1 MINRIPSIVNRT
13 TGLVHLVPSR
23 HIHRA
28 TRSVTT
34 ASTRTAIITGA
45 GQGIGRGIALRLAQD
60 GFDICVND
68 LSSNAKQVK
77 AVVDEIT
84 SLGGRAISAF
94 GDVSKRADVEE
105 IVKMSVDTLGP
116 LTVMVANAG
125 IAHSKPILDITED
138 DLRRIFEV
146 NVMGVFNSDTVAA
159 KQFMKQ
165 GTSGKILNAASGTSF
180 RADHLLAHYS
190 ATKAAVRSL
199 THSFAMELG
208 RHRITVNAYAPG
220 IVASPMWE
228 EIDRGM
234 SEINGLPLGQNFS
247 RFTNSICLGRTSVP
261 EDPAKLVS
269 FLAGPDSDYMTG
281 QTIVIDGGNVFV

>member
-1 MINRIPSIVNRT
+1 MISRTSSILNHTALRIICARNV
-13 TGLVHLVPSR
+13 
-23 HIHRA
+23 HRA

-34 ASTRTAIITGA
+34 ASPRTAIVTGA

-60 GFDICVND
+60 GFNICVND
-68 LSSNAKQVK
+68 LSSNADQVK
-77 AVVDEIT
+77 SVVEEIT
-84 SLGGRAISAF
+84 SLGVRAVSAF
-94 GDVSKRADVEE
+94 GDVSKRTDVEE
-105 IVKMSVDTLGP
+105 IVKISVDTLGP

-125 IAHSKPILDITED
+125 IARSKPILDITED

-146 NVMGVFNSDTVAA
+146 NVMGVFNSDAIAA
-159 KQFMKQ
+159 KQFIKQ

-180 RADHLLAHYS
+180 RAHHLLAHYS

-234 SEINGLPLGQNFS
+234 SAINGLPIGQNFS
-247 RFTNSICLGRTSVP
+247 RYTDSICLGRTSVP
-261 EDPAKLVS
+261 DDPAKLVS
-269 FLAGPDSDYMTG
+269 FLASPDSDYMTG

>member
-1 MINRIPSIVNRT
+1 MILSILNHTALRISSP
-13 TGLVHLVPSR
+13 
-23 HIHRA
+23 
-28 TRSVTT
+28 
-34 ASTRTAIITGA
+34 RTAIVTGA
-45 GQGIGRGIALRLAQD
+45 GQGIGRGIALRLARD
-60 GFDICVND
+60 GFNICVND
-68 LSSNAKQVK
+68 LSSNANQVK
-77 AVVDEIT
+77 SVVEEIT
-84 SLGGRAISAF
+84 SLGVRAVSAF
-94 GDVSKRADVEE
+94 GDVSKRTDVED
-105 IVKMSVDTLGP
+105 IVKTSVDTLGP

-146 NVMGVFNSDTVAA
+146 NVMGVFNSDAIAA
-159 KQFMKQ
+159 KQFIKQ
-165 GTSGKILNAASGTSF
+165 GTSGKILNAASGTSV

-220 IVASPMWE
+220 IVASPMRE
-228 EIDRGM
+228 EIDKGM
-234 SEINGLPLGQNFS
+234 SEINGLPIGQNFS
-247 RFTNSICLGRTSVP
+247 RFTDSICLGRTSVP
-261 EDPAKLVS
+261 DDPAKLVS

>member
-1 MINRIPSIVNRT
+1 MINRTSSILNHTARIISARH
-13 TGLVHLVPSR
+13 VH
-23 HIHRA
+23 
-28 TRSVTT
+28 RSVTT
-34 ASTRTAIITGA
+34 ASPHTAIVTGA

-60 GFDICVND
+60 GFNICVND
-68 LSSNAKQVK
+68 LSSNADQVK
-77 AVVDEIT
+77 LVVEEIT
-84 SLGGRAISAF
+84 SLGGRAVSAF
-94 GDVSKRADVEE
+94 GDVSKRTDVEE
-105 IVKMSVDTLGP
+105 IVKISVDTLGP

-146 NVMGVFNSDTVAA
+146 NVMGVFNSDAIAA
-159 KQFMKQ
+159 KQFIKQ

-234 SEINGLPLGQNFS
+234 SEINSLPIGQNFS
-247 RFTNSICLGRTSVP
+247 RFTDSICLGRTN
-261 EDPAKLVS
+261 
-269 FLAGPDSDYMTG
+269 SDYMTG

>member
-1 MINRIPSIVNRT
+1 MSAGHVCSTRRT
-13 TGLVHLVPSR
+13 
-23 HIHRA
+23 I
-28 TRSVTT
+28 RSVTT
-34 ASTRTAIITGA
+34 ASSRTAIITGA

-60 GFDICVND
+60 GFNICVND
-68 LSSNAKQVK
+68 LSSNADQVK
-77 AVVDEIT
+77 SVVEEIN
-84 SLGGRAISAF
+84 SLGASAVAAF

-105 IVKMSVDTLGP
+105 IVKTSVDTLGP

-146 NVMGVFNSDTVAA
+146 NVMGVFNSDAVAA
-159 KQFMKQ
+159 KQFIKQ

-199 THSFAMELG
+199 THSFAIELG

-234 SEINGLPLGQNFS
+234 SKINGLPIGQNFS
-247 RFTNSICLGRTSVP
+247 KFTDSICLGRTSVP
-261 EDPAKLVS
+261 DDPAKLVS

>member
-1 MINRIPSIVNRT
+1 MISRTSSILNHTALRIICTRH
-13 TGLVHLVPSR
+13 VH
-23 HIHRA
+23 
-28 TRSVTT
+28 RSVTT
-34 ASTRTAIITGA
+34 ASPRTAIVTGA

-60 GFDICVND
+60 GFNICVND
-68 LSSNAKQVK
+68 LSSNPDQVK
-77 AVVDEIT
+77 SVVEEIT
-84 SLGGRAISAF
+84 SLGGRAVSAF
-94 GDVSKRADVEE
+94 GDVSKRTDVEE
-105 IVKMSVDTLGP
+105 IVKISVDTLGP

-125 IAHSKPILDITED
+125 IAHSKPILNITED

-146 NVMGVFNSDTVAA
+146 NVMGVFNSDAIAA
-159 KQFMKQ
+159 KQFIKQ

-234 SEINGLPLGQNFS
+234 SEINGLPIGQNFS
-247 RFTNSICLGRTSVP
+247 RFTDSICLGRTSVP
-261 EDPAKLVS
+261 DDPAKLVS